1 MDFSLSTEQKEIY
14 EMVTKF
20 VKNEIIPVAAKY
32 DEESIFP
39 TEQFKKAWELGL
51 VNTCIPVEY
60 GGAGFTTLDSV
71 IIGERLAYGC
81 MGMNSSFMVR
91 SYSFSWLRRLHCRI
105 LLPTHRFSFARGGWN
120 VLKRLRMRGK

>member
-39 TEQFKKAWELGL
+39 TKEFKKAWELGL

-60 GGAGFTTLDSV
+60 GGLYNF
-71 IIGERLAYGC
+71 
-81 MGMNSSFMVR
+81 
-91 SYSFSWLRRLHCRI
+91 
-105 LLPTHRFSFARGGWN
+105 
-120 VLKRLRMRGK
+120 RLRNYW